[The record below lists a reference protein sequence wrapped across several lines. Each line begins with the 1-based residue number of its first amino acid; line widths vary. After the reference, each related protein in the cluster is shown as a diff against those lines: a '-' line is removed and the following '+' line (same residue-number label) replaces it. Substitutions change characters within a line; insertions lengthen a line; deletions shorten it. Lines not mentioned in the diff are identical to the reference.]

1 MTSRWWLFIGTAFC
15 CSGFLLQ
22 VGVIML
28 VWWFIDYI
36 FKNGGVNTGKQ
47 YIDNT
52 YNINNVNI
60 RPGPDVSDKD
70 DFDTPMDHMSKESRE
85 EMR

>member
-1 MTSRWWLFIGTAFC
+1 MSKWWLFIGTALV
-15 CSGFLLQ
+15 CSGFLLPL
-22 VGVIML
+22 GVIIL

-36 FKNGGVNTGKQ
+36 FKSGGVNTGSQ
-47 YIDNT
+47 YIDNN

-60 RPGPDVSDKD
+60 RPDPDVSDKD
-70 DFDTPMDHMSKESRE
+70 DFDTPMDYISKDARE

>member
-1 MTSRWWLFIGTAFC
+1 MTSKWWLVWGTAFC
-15 CSGFLLQ
+15 CSGFLLPL
-22 VGVIML
+22 GVIIL
-28 VWWFIDYI
+28 VWYFIDYI
-36 FKNGGVNTGKQ
+36 FRNGGINTGKQ

-52 YNINNVNI
+52 YNIANVNI

>member
-15 CSGFLLQ
+15 CSGFLLP
-22 VGVIML
+22 VGVIIL

-36 FKNGGVNTGKQ
+36 FRSGGINTGKQ

-52 YNINNVNI
+52 YNIANVNI
-60 RPGPDVSDKD
+60 RPEPNVSNKD
-70 DFDTPMDHMSKESRE
+70 DFDTPIDHMSKEARE

>member
-1 MTSRWWLFIGTAFC
+1 M
-15 CSGFLLQ
+15 
-22 VGVIML
+22 GVIIL

-36 FKNGGVNTGKQ
+36 FKSGGVNTGRQ

-52 YNINNVNI
+52 YNINKVNI

-70 DFDTPMDHMSKESRE
+70 DFDTPMDYMSKDARE

>member
-1 MTSRWWLFIGTAFC
+1 
-15 CSGFLLQ
+15 
-22 VGVIML
+22 ML

-36 FKNGGVNTGKQ
+36 FKSGGVNTGKQ

>member
-1 MTSRWWLFIGTAFC
+1 MSKWWFFIGTALV
-15 CSGFLLQ
+15 CSGFLLPL
-22 VGVIML
+22 GVIIL

-36 FKNGGVNTGKQ
+36 FKSGGVNTGSQ

-52 YNINNVNI
+52 YNVNNVNI
-60 RPGPDVSDKD
+60 RPSPDVSDKD
-70 DFDTPMDHMSKESRE
+70 DFDTPMDYISKDARE

>member
-15 CSGFLLQ
+15 CSGFLLP
-22 VGVIML
+22 VGVIIL

-36 FKNGGVNTGKQ
+36 FKSGGVNTGRQ

-52 YNINNVNI
+52 YNIANVNI
-60 RPGPDVSDKD
+60 RPGPDVSVID
-70 DFDTPMDHMSKESRE
+70 DFVTPIDYMSKKSRD

>member
-1 MTSRWWLFIGTAFC
+1 MSKWWLFWGTAFC
-15 CSGFLLQ
+15 CSGFLLLL
-22 VGVIML
+22 GVIIL
-28 VWWFIDYI
+28 VWYFIDYI
-36 FKNGGVNTGKQ
+36 FKSGDINTGKQ

-52 YNINNVNI
+52 YNIANVNV

-70 DFDTPMDHMSKESRE
+70 DFDTPIDHMSKESRE

>member
-1 MTSRWWLFIGTAFC
+1 MSKWWLFIGTALV
-15 CSGFLLQ
+15 CSGFLLPL
-22 VGVIML
+22 GVIIL

-36 FKNGGVNTGKQ
+36 FKSGGVNTGSQ
-47 YIDNT
+47 YINNN

-60 RPGPDVSDKD
+60 RPSPDVSDKD
-70 DFDTPMDHMSKESRE
+70 DFDTPMDYISKDARE

>member
-1 MTSRWWLFIGTAFC
+1 
-15 CSGFLLQ
+15 
-22 VGVIML
+22 ML
-28 VWWFIDYI
+28 VWYFIDYI
-36 FKNGGVNTGKQ
+36 FKSGGINTGKQ

-52 YNINNVNI
+52 YNIANVNI

>member
-1 MTSRWWLFIGTAFC
+1 MSKWWLFIGTALV
-15 CSGFLLQ
+15 CSGFLLPL
-22 VGVIML
+22 GVIIL

-36 FKNGGVNTGKQ
+36 FKSGGVNTGSQ
-47 YIDNT
+47 YINNN

-70 DFDTPMDHMSKESRE
+70 DFDTPMDYISKDARE

>member
-1 MTSRWWLFIGTAFC
+1 MMSRWWLFWGAAFC
-15 CSGFLLQ
+15 CSGFLLPL
-22 VGVIML
+22 GVIIL
-28 VWWFIDYI
+28 VWYFIDYI
-36 FKNGGVNTGKQ
+36 FQSGGVNTGRQ

-52 YNINNVNI
+52 YNIANVNI

-70 DFDTPMDHMSKESRE
+70 DFDTPMDHMTKESRE

>member
-15 CSGFLLQ
+15 CSGFLLP
-22 VGVIML
+22 VGVIFL

-36 FKNGGVNTGKQ
+36 FRSGGINTGKQ

-52 YNINNVNI
+52 YNIANVNI
-60 RPGPDVSDKD
+60 RPGPDESDKD
-70 DFDTPMDHMSKESRE
+70 DFDTPMDHMSKEVRE

>member
-1 MTSRWWLFIGTAFC
+1 MTSKWWLFWGTAFC
-15 CSGFLLQ
+15 CSGFLLP

-36 FKNGGVNTGKQ
+36 FKSGGINTGRQ

-52 YNINNVNI
+52 YNIANVNI
-60 RPGPDVSDKD
+60 RSGSDVPDKD
-70 DFDTPMDHMSKESRE
+70 DKDTPMDYITKKERE
-85 EMR
+85 AMK

>member
-1 MTSRWWLFIGTAFC
+1 MASRWWLFIGTAFC
-15 CSGFLLQ
+15 CSGFLLP

-36 FKNGGVNTGKQ
+36 FKSGGINTGKQ

-52 YNINNVNI
+52 YNIANVNI
-60 RPGPDVSDKD
+60 CSDDKD
-70 DFDTPMDHMSKESRE
+70 LGKDDSKTPMDYMSKESRE

>member
-1 MTSRWWLFIGTAFC
+1 MMSKWWLFWGTAFC
-15 CSGFLLQ
+15 CSGFLLPL
-22 VGVIML
+22 GIIIL

-36 FKNGGVNTGKQ
+36 FQSGGINTGKQ

-52 YNINNVNI
+52 YNISNLNLV
-60 RPGPDVSDKD
+60 PDSKNFDKD
-70 DFDTPMDHMSKESRE
+70 NFDTPMDHMTKKSRD

>member
-1 MTSRWWLFIGTAFC
+1 
-15 CSGFLLQ
+15 
-22 VGVIML
+22 ML

-36 FKNGGVNTGKQ
+36 FKSGGVNTGKQ

-70 DFDTPMDHMSKESRE
+70 DFDTPMDHMSKESRD

>member
-15 CSGFLLQ
+15 GSGFLLP
-22 VGVIML
+22 VGVSIL

-36 FKNGGVNTGKQ
+36 FKSGGVNTGRQ

-52 YNINNVNI
+52 YNIANVNI
-60 RPGPDVSDKD
+60 RPGPEVSDKY
-70 DFDTPMDHMSKESRE
+70 DFDTPIDYMSKKSRD

>member
-15 CSGFLLQ
+15 CSGFLLP
-22 VGVIML
+22 VGVIIL

-36 FKNGGVNTGKQ
+36 FKGGGVNTGRQ

-52 YNINNVNI
+52 YNIANVNI
-60 RPGPDVSDKD
+60 RPGPEVSDKD
-70 DFDTPMDHMSKESRE
+70 DFDTPIDYMSKKSRN
-85 EMR
+85 EMI